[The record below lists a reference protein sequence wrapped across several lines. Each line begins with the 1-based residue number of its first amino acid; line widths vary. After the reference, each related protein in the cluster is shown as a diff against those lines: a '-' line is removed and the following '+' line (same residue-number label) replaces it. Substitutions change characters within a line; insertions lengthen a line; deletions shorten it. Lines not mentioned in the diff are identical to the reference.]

1 MSGQFTLSP
10 VTTRGR
16 ETAAAFFFV
25 CNVHY
30 CVVIFSSAKGAEAMR
45 RRVRQVDSVWIR
57 LQAVA
62 ALAGVPLAVLLEMR
76 GADVQA
82 RLTP

>member
-1 MSGQFTLSP
+1 
-10 VTTRGR
+10 
-16 ETAAAFFFV
+16 
-25 CNVHY
+25 
-30 CVVIFSSAKGAEAMR
+30 MR